1 MSFSSFVSPRGWTQG
16 PAAIGLNPCSRP
28 RASAFPKTSDRRLK
42 GHPDFCPESW
52 AAPALLQLPGRE
64 GMWVLNPQIIHPQP
78 SASAPIPLPKLCDSL
93 PECPGSSCL
102 GASHRLCPCSIL
114 HGQGQPRSET
124 FSLLCPQS
132 QESRAPLPPSTA
144 SCCPSVLAPAHA
156 GRAAPCVHLRTWQSS
171 GRGARDRPTALPE
184 GQAVWDSVLSS

>member
-42 GHPDFCPESW
+42 GHPDFCPGSW

-124 FSLLCPQS
+124 FSLYALSPRKAGHLSRPPQH
-132 QESRAPLPPSTA
+132 P
-144 SCCPSVLAPAHA
+144 V
-156 GRAAPCVHLRTWQSS
+156 VHLCWLLHTL
-171 GRGARDRPTALPE
+171 G
-184 GQAVWDSVLSS
+184 GQPRVFISVPGSQVAKE